1 MPELLYIKIV
11 FLLFRLYNADWQ
23 CTSTD
28 FRYKMDGEVMIID
41 LHDKKKQWCALQVM
55 ACNIAENEKKRS
67 KETQWHRDSS
77 LTMMGVFYVKKKKDD
92 IKRIHYDYLTNVL
105 LTVRC
110 RNMKENKCIFSKLTG
125 VCKIQIQK
133 KTVLSKCQEEDY
145 GLHYQSMLI
154 CTV

>member
-1 MPELLYIKIV
+1 
-11 FLLFRLYNADWQ
+11 
-23 CTSTD
+23 
-28 FRYKMDGEVMIID
+28 
-41 LHDKKKQWCALQVM
+41 M
-55 ACNIAENEKKRS
+55 ACNIAENEKKKIKRNTM
-67 KETQWHRDSS
+67 TQGFFFNYDGCV
-77 LTMMGVFYVKKKKDD
+77 LCKKKKDD